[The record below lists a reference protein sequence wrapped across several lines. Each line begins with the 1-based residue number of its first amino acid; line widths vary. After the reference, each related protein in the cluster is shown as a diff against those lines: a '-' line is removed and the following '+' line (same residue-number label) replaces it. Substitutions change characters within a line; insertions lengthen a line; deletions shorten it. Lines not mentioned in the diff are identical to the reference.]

1 MGSGKDRSRI
11 ASSIEGQVR
20 SRRSGVAS
28 TIEGQVKS
36 RRSGVLEKYYLKP
49 SGEGSG
55 NTSSELYFTG
65 AGHSKI
71 LEDPRQEPKHAK
83 ILDIPS
89 WAEFA
94 QLELQPK
101 AACTR
106 RAS

>member
-28 TIEGQVKS
+28 SIEGQDKS

-71 LEDPRQEPKHAK
+71 LEDKHAK

-101 AACTR
+101 AACAR